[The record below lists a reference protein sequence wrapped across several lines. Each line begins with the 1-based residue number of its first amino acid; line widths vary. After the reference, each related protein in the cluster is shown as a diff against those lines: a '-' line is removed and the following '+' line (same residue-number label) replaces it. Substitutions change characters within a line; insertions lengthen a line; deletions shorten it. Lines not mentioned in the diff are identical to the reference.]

1 MEEAAAGRHSGDRS
15 PLAQID
21 GVWGSLAEST
31 GPGLLAALR
40 LALERREFRLA
51 YQPIVDLSSRR
62 PVGIEALIRWP
73 RMSIGPDVFIPIAE
87 RAGLIRDITRQVC
100 RLAAEERI
108 THRIADPVRLSI
120 NLSAADA
127 ETMET
132 AALLSDLS
140 LTLGD
145 TALSVELTERCLLSP
160 ERCGPVIRAIRAR
173 GIQVHLDDFGT
184 GYANLQSLVEL
195 ALDGIKIDHRL
206 TRCIDDSRAAREIVR
221 HLGRMAGALGLSV
234 TAEGVET
241 EAQARWLSV
250 LGIRRAQGWLFG
262 RPCFIED
269 YPAARPLAQIAAPD
283 AASGRLA
290 PGRHEEQLT
299 GTAGSSAA
307 GGRA

>member
-1 MEEAAAGRHSGDRS
+1 MEETAPGREIGGFPHAPGASAGPDATARESSPVLEATLRHAV
-15 PLAQID
+15 AQ
-21 GVWGSLAEST
+21 G
-31 GPGLLAALR
+31 
-40 LALERREFRLA
+40 EFRLA
-51 YQPIVDLSSRR
+51 YQPIVDLRNRR
-62 PVGIEALIRWP
+62 TVGVEALIRWP
-73 RMSIGPDVFIPIAE
+73 RAPVGPDVFIPTAE
-87 RAGLIRDITRQVC
+87 RIGLIRDITRQVC
-100 RLAAEERI
+100 LLAARDRI
-108 THRIADPVRLSI
+108 TQRIPGSIRLSI

-127 ETMET
+127 ETLET

-160 ERCGPVIRAIRAR
+160 KRCGPVIRAIRAR

-184 GYANLQSLVEL
+184 GYANLQSLADL

-206 TRCIDDSRAAREIVR
+206 TRCIDDSRAARELVR

-290 PGRHEEQLT
+290 PSRHEEQLT